1 MGVLEPGSRLLMD
14 PVVPATWP
22 EGPLELRDAAEPR
35 RILGSELLVRGR
47 VWDVR
52 RDTIELGD
60 GQTVVRDLVVH
71 TGAVGVLAL
80 DEQGRLLLV
89 RQYRHPVAMAL
100 WEPVAGLLDLP
111 TEPPLEAAR
120 RELVEE
126 AGLVAGRWDVLL
138 DYESSPGGS
147 SEALRLYLARGL
159 APAPGGRPPGEGRS
173 GTCRTPGCPSKW
185 HATTSW
191 PVDSPHPSPWSACLR
206 RAHRGTSAGARCGR
220 RRRRGRR
227 GPWHLQRTG
236 CTAAERGRL
245 YVPSKIEA
253 AG

>member
-1 MGVLEPGSRLLMD
+1 M
-14 PVVPATWP
+14 
-22 EGPLELRDAAEPR
+22 
-35 RILGSELLVRGR
+35 RGR

-159 APAPGGRPPGEGRS
+159 APAPGGRPPGEGEERDMPYTWVPLEMARDHVLAGRFTAPITVVGVLAACAS
-173 GTCRTPGCPSKW
+173 RDLG
-185 HATTSW
+185 
-191 PVDSPHPSPWSACLR
+191 WSTLR
-206 RAHRGTSAGARCGR
+206 PP
-220 RRRRGRR
+220 RRRGRR

-236 CTAAERGRL
+236 CTSAERGRL